1 MAVVNETKHNG
12 IPHEFKNLGNE
23 KKQGKNALIFDGES
37 VVSIRYAKR
46 VDSFFITRSQLL
58 V

>member
-23 KKQGKNALIFDGES
+23 RKQGKNALIFDGES
-37 VVSIRYAKR
+37 VVSIRYAKC
-46 VDSFFITRSQLL
+46 VDSFFITR
-58 V
+58 

>member
-12 IPHEFKNLGNE
+12 IPHEFQNLGNK

-46 VDSFFITRSQLL
+46 VDSFFITR
-58 V
+58 